1 MMDMKTR
8 KIMLCDDCHNYI
20 HNTYTAKELGREL
33 NTVEA
38 LRNDE
43 KIAKF
48 IKFIR
53 KKK

>member
-1 MMDMKTR
+1 MDMKTR
-8 KIMLCDDCHNYI
+8 GLMLCDDCHDYI

-33 NTVEA
+33 NTAEA
-38 LRNDE
+38 LRDNE

-48 IKFIR
+48 IKFVR